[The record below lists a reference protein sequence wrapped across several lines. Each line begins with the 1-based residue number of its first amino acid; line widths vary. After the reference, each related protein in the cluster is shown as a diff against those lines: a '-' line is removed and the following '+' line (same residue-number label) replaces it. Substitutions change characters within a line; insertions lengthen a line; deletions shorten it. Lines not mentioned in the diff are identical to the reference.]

1 MSLRGCCSRG
11 ERGEADREGEEWGVV
26 GGLLGLAG
34 KGRDGGW
41 LEVAPPSFVL
51 AIIGN
56 KGGGTDGGLSLGH
69 IVLESRGQSGA
80 VSGRVWKAGS
90 GSCLY

>member
-1 MSLRGCCSRG
+1 MCLSEAVVVEVRGD
-11 ERGEADREGEEWGVV
+11 EVDRKGEELGVV
-26 GGLLGLAG
+26 RGLLGLAG

-56 KGGGTDGGLSLGH
+56 RGGH
-69 IVLESRGQSGA
+69 
-80 VSGRVWKAGS
+80 
-90 GSCLY
+90 

>member
-1 MSLRGCCSRG
+1 MVCGWR
-11 ERGEADREGEEWGVV
+11 
-26 GGLLGLAG
+26 G

-56 KGGGTDGGLSLGH
+56 KGGGTDGGLSLEH
-69 IVLESRGQSGA
+69 VVVESRVQSGA
-80 VSGRVWKAGS
+80 VSGS
-90 GSCLY
+90 GLY

>member
-1 MSLRGCCSRG
+1 M
-11 ERGEADREGEEWGVV
+11 V

-56 KGGGTDGGLSLGH
+56 RGGTDGGLSLEH
-69 IVLESRGQSGA
+69 VVVESRGQPG
-80 VSGRVWKAGS
+80 VVS